1 MALEKFD
8 FDVSHS
14 NVSFTARHLMFTK
27 VRGEFGL
34 WGGQLELDLADLTK
48 STVSA
53 EIDAKSLDTHDE
65 KRDAHLRSAD
75 FFDVE
80 NHPKLLFVSKRVEKK
95 GDRYVLVGDLTIRG
109 TTREVS
115 LDTEFH
121 GTQKDP
127 WGGERVGFTATGKIQ
142 RTEFALNWNVALEA
156 GGVLV
161 GETVE
166 ITLEIQAKKA

>member
-1 MALEKFD
+1 MALQKFD

-14 NVSFTARHLMFTK
+14 NVAFTARHLMFTK
-27 VRGEFGL
+27 VRGQFAL
-34 WGGQLELDLADLTK
+34 WSGSLELDLADLTK
-48 STVSA
+48 SKVSA
-53 EIDAKSLDTHDE
+53 EIDAKSIDTHEE
-65 KRDAHLRSAD
+65 KRDGHLRSAD

-80 NHPKLLFVSKRVEKK
+80 NHPKLTFASKRVEKK
-95 GDRYVLVGDLTIRG
+95 GDGYLLVGDLTIRG
-109 TTREVS
+109 ITREIA

-121 GTQKDP
+121 GTQTDP
-127 WGGERVGFTATGKIQ
+127 WGGERVGFTAAGKVQ
-142 RTEFALNWNVALEA
+142 RKDFGLNWNVALEA

>member
-1 MALEKFD
+1 MSLTKYD
-8 FDVSHS
+8 FDTAHS
-14 NVSFTARHLMFTK
+14 SVAFTARHLVFTK
-27 VRGEFGL
+27 VRGQFRIWSGTL
-34 WGGQLELDLADLTK
+34 SLDLADLTK
-48 STVSA
+48 SKVFA
-53 EIDAKSLDTHDE
+53 EIDAKSIDTQEE

-80 NHPKLLFVSKRVEKK
+80 SHPLLTFTSKRIDAKAD
-95 GDRYVLVGDLTIRG
+95 GYLLVGDLTIRG
-109 TTREVS
+109 TTREVA
-115 LDTEFH
+115 LVTEFH

-142 RTEFALNWNVALEA
+142 RTDFGLNWNVALEA

-161 GETVE
+161 GETIE